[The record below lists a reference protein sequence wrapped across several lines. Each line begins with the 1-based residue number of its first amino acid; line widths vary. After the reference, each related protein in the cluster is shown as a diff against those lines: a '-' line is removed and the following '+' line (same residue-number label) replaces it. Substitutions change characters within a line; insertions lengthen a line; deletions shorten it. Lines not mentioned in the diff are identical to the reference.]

1 MMNYT
6 TISGVLAMQKRHLGL
21 TEAQIA
27 RDTGISQPTV
37 NRIFSGRHHR
47 AAWNDI
53 AAIAHRLG
61 VEIIA
66 ESNNAYAM
74 IMRRAEEVAQDIAE
88 ATQATS
94 QLEGQGFSEDKQAEF
109 VHQTKAELLAG
120 PKRRLWDAP

>member
-6 TISGVLAMQKRHLGL
+6 TISGILGAQKTHLGL
-21 TEAQIA
+21 TEVQIA

-37 NRIFSGRHHR
+37 HRILSGRHHR

-61 VEIIA
+61 VELIA

-74 IMRRAEEVAQDIAE
+74 IMRRAEEVAQDIVD

-94 QLEGQGFSEDKQAEF
+94 QLEGQGFSDQKQEEF
-109 VHQTKAELLAG
+109 IQQTKAELLAG